1 MVVAEERNSRRI
13 ANLSRC
19 VFTPYL
25 LQAACLAVVAGATL
39 IPLTEAS
46 AQNFFGSFFGRP
58 DAQRES
64 YRSYAPDDRYSGY
77 GSRPAQQSSRA
88 VQNYAGGSGTYCV
101 RLCDG
106 RYFPIPKATGQVSS
120 AKVCNAM
127 CPLAATKVF
136 NGSDPTKSVASDG
149 TKYDDLDNALTYR
162 EKVVP
167 NCSCTGNGPGGLA
180 RIDIESDPT
189 LRNGDVVATATGLR
203 SFNGSGSF
211 PHKAADFTPIESST
225 KVAAGLR
232 DILLAIRINNT
243 VQYSGPVQSLAAAS
257 TATASNDGSETK
269 AAKPKRPR
277 VRVVV
282 NPAPSAQQQR
292 QASTWGGNSWGGS
305 SWGGRSWGSWGS
317 SW

>member
-1 MVVAEERNSRRI
+1 MGKQTKSGQARFNRHGFGRN
-13 ANLSRC
+13 
-19 VFTPYL
+19 T
-25 LQAACLAVVAGATL
+25 ACILALACATL
-39 IPLTEAS
+39 IPSADAS
-46 AQNFFGSFFGRP
+46 AQGLFGSMFGNTGS
-58 DAQRES
+58 QRDSHRS
-64 YRSYAPDDRYSGY
+64 YAPAYAPDDRYSGPDY
-77 GSRPAQQSSRA
+77 GSRREPRP
-88 VQNYAGGSGTYCV
+88 VQNYAGGTGTYCV

-106 RYFPIPKATGQVSS
+106 RYFPIPKTGAQVSS

-127 CPLAATKVF
+127 CPMAATKVF
-136 NGSDPTKSVASDG
+136 NGSDPTRSVATDG
-149 TKYDDLDNALTYR
+149 TKYDDLDNALAYR

-189 LRNGDVVATATGLR
+189 LRNGDVVATTTGLR
-203 SFNGSGSF
+203 SFNGTGGF

-243 VQYSGPVQSLAAAS
+243 VQFTGPTQSLAAAS
-257 TATASNDGSETK
+257 TATASNDGEAK
-269 AAKPKRPR
+269 AAKPRRPR

-282 NPAPSAQQQR
+282 NPARPPQQQ
-292 QASTWGGNSWGGS
+292 QAWGGNSWGGN
-305 SWGGRSWGSWGS
+305 SWGGGRSWGSWGS